1 MALLLKRAEIQH
13 LITDREMLKVAEDV
27 YREFGE
33 GKAVNEP
40 RRRIYVTQPDGVH
53 TRLSVHIGGI
63 PSLGVIGHFSH
74 NQRLVMSDKLMAKDN
89 LDVPFDA
96 TVLFDIKTGVVLSVI
111 LGKREMIADIT
122 GALNIV
128 GVKHLA
134 RVDASSVGVLGSGT
148 IARSSLRLLT
158 LVRKIKTVKCY
169 SPTKDHRES
178 YCREMSDQLGLNIL
192 SVDRPQDAIREADI
206 VLCCTNSNVPV
217 IRGDW
222 LEKGQCVLTQQAA
235 GPASLDGR
243 MGRREIDAETVTR
256 SDVILVTL
264 KEQVRVDHTAQLMEP
279 LNQGLITWDK
289 IWELPEVLTGKV
301 PGRTDDRQIALFDQN
316 TNQGLNLVATFF
328 ILYRRAKERGLGVE
342 F

>member
-1 MALLLKRAEIQH
+1 
-13 LITDREMLKVAEDV
+13 MLKVAEDV
-27 YREFGE
+27 YREYGE
-33 GKAVNEP
+33 GKAANEP
-40 RRRIYVTQPDGVH
+40 RRRIHVTQPDGVH

-63 PSLGVIGHFSH
+63 PSLGVIGYFSH
-74 NQRLVMSDKLMAKDN
+74 NQRVIMSDKLMVKDN
-89 LDVPFDA
+89 LDAPFDA
-96 TVLFDIKTGVVLSVI
+96 TVLFDIKTGGVLSVI

-128 GVKHLA
+128 GVKYLA
-134 RVDASSVGVLGSGT
+134 RADASSVGVLGAGT
-148 IARSSLRLLT
+148 IATSSLRMVT
-158 LVRKIKTVKCY
+158 LVRKITEVKCY
-169 SPTKDHRES
+169 SPNKNHRES
-178 YCREMSDQLGLNIL
+178 FCREMSKQLALDIVP
-192 SVDRPQDAIREADI
+192 VDRPRDAIRGADI

-217 IRGDW
+217 IHGDW

-235 GPASLDGR
+235 GPAGLDGK
-243 MGRREIDAETVTR
+243 MGRREIDMETVTR
-256 SDVILVTL
+256 SDVIVATL
-264 KEQVRVDHTAQLMEP
+264 REQVKVDNMAQLMEP
-279 LNQGLITWDK
+279 LNSGLITWDK